1 MDQTRAARARI
12 LTAMDISPEAWT
24 SFTQIAGVVILLGTL
39 AFALRRLGVLP
50 PLRPTADRTSV
61 VPAPAPD
68 RDHLERRVAAVELQV
83 ANIGAMRREIDQ
95 LRTEVRD
102 MHARLNGIGTA
113 VDRLAGK
120 TEATG
125 RETGRTLALIQEHLL
140 RDRDR
145 K

>member
-1 MDQTRAARARI
+1 
-12 LTAMDISPEAWT
+12 MDISPEAWT
-24 SFTQIAGVVILLGTL
+24 SFTQIAGVIILLGTL

-61 VPAPAPD
+61 VPAPD
-68 RDHLERRVAAVELQV
+68 RGRDPLEQRVADVELQV

-120 TEATG
+120 TEATSL
-125 RETGRTLALIQEHLL
+125 ETGRTLAVIQEHLL
-140 RDRDR
+140 RDR